1 MGSLRTSGKI
11 HSISSPRRTDLF
23 LTSRFHV
30 DDLSSAH
37 VYLRMPPG
45 KTIEDI
51 PEGVL
56 EDCLQLVKQNSIE
69 GCKLDNVPIVYTP
82 WSNLKKTKCFDSAP
96 ICLTVV

>member
-1 MGSLRTSGKI
+1 MKISLLTVSQKTSGLLI
-11 HSISSPRRTDLF
+11 RFSF
-23 LTSRFHV
+23 LIFTRFHV

-45 KTIEDI
+45 KTINDI

-69 GCKLDNVPIVYTP
+69 GIDKNYEE
-82 WSNLKKTKCFDSAP
+82 
-96 ICLTVV
+96 